1 MAAKRKQTARADSSV
16 DLWLACFEL
25 DEPGDPPVRATFQL
39 VVHANGPEQAMD
51 RCANQLRELRASTT
65 LFRRPSTVYFN
76 HVIRLG
82 GDLSQPLLVNYT
94 AAEIPER
101 HVEVLAAIPEQKDR
115 PGVEAFGPPE
125 EEGSEMEAFLDF
137 GGEATRKTLP
147 LAQAAKRATKKPAR
161 AKKTAKAKRSR

>member
-1 MAAKRKQTARADSSV
+1 
-16 DLWLACFEL
+16 
-25 DEPGDPPVRATFQL
+25 
-39 VVHANGPEQAMD
+39 MD
-51 RCANQLRELRASTT
+51 RCADQLRELRASTT
-65 LFRRPSTVYFN
+65 LFRRPCTVYFN

-147 LAQAAKRATKKPAR
+147 LPQGQAQAAKRATKKKSTP
-161 AKKTAKAKRSR
+161 KKPAKAKRAR